1 MAWRK
6 GVVARRKRSNRREGR
21 WRKADV
27 AFALFPPCPRG
38 AAFQP
43 EPTAA
48 AGSRLHAPPL
58 RARSQTAPDF
68 HRAIIGH
75 GPHRHQV
82 DLRGNPPRKSYQ
94 ACGSSRRI
102 LRSIPLV
109 TYYSGIQFQGP
120 TFPFPPARSPAKS
133 RFLSAT
139 QSQIAPPY
147 SSNNAAVVT
156 PRVAPLST
164 SRFLIRTAV

>member
-1 MAWRK
+1 MAKMGGGASEKVKPGEKK
-6 GVVARRKRSNRREGR
+6 GAEKPT
-21 WRKADV
+21 A
-27 AFALFPPCPRG
+27 PPHFFLHAPRG

-58 RARSQTAPDF
+58 RARSKTAPDF

-75 GPHRHQV
+75 GPLRHQV

-109 TYYSGIQFQGP
+109 SRYPGIQFQVP
-120 TFPFPPARSPAKS
+120 TFP
-133 RFLSAT
+133 
-139 QSQIAPPY
+139 
-147 SSNNAAVVT
+147 
-156 PRVAPLST
+156 
-164 SRFLIRTAV
+164 